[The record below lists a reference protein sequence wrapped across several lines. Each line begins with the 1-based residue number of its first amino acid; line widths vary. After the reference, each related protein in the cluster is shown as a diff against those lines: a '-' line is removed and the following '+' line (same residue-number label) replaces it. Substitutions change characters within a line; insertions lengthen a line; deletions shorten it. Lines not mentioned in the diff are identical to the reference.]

1 METDYKFLIGLEPK
15 QIIEWFEKKGY
26 KISWNWDDVY
36 KEAHTKAF
44 TVAKATQL
52 SILSEI
58 RTQVEKALK
67 EGITLEEFKRNL
79 TGNLRMK
86 GWWGKV
92 KAKDVPNVDIDK
104 LEDPEKEVTLG
115 SPYRLKNIYTTNLN
129 VAYSRGNYQGMI
141 ANAVNRPYWMYEAVM
156 DKNTRPNH
164 AKLNGK
170 VFRFDDP
177 IWEKHYPP
185 NGWGCRCS
193 VRALDDDDLNEMSLK
208 VSSGTDFDN
217 VIKIDRGWDY
227 NPGKDFFDFN
237 DDFGKFRV
245 NPKQKDYTSYGR
257 PSLKNVDEK
266 YFQEAP
272 EQLPKIKDVGIEKF
286 TQLVKNE
293 FGLNRGDYSV
303 IDTIDKDKAIIYLN
317 NLQHAWEKQDG
328 REQFLSYIKPTLQ
341 NPFEVFLTE
350 YISDKGYIEYRK
362 NYVSLFKDS
371 KNRSFFTVL
380 RLGKDGSIFWN
391 AYPQDFKYM
400 DKIRKG
406 TLLFKMEIGE

>member
-1 METDYKFLIGLEPK
+1 MEIDYNYLIGLEPK
-15 QIIEWFEKKGY
+15 QITAWFEKKGY

-52 SILSEI
+52 SVLSEL
-58 RTQVEKALK
+58 RHQVEKALK

-141 ANAVNRPYWMYEAVM
+141 ANTVNRPYWMYEAVM
-156 DKNTRPNH
+156 DNNTRPNH

-177 IWEKHYPP
+177 IWETHYPP

-193 VRALDDDDLNEMSLK
+193 VRALDDDDLNEMNLN
-208 VSSGTDFDN
+208 VSSGNDFDN

-227 NPGKDFFDFN
+227 NPGKDFFDF

-245 NPKQKDYTSYGR
+245 NPKQKDYTTYGR

-286 TQLVKNE
+286 VQLVKKE
-293 FGLNRGDYSV
+293 FGLTDKNYTV
-303 IDTIDKDKAIIYLN
+303 IDTADNDKAIITYERLK
-317 NLQHAWEKQDG
+317 HTWAKQDG

-406 TLLFKMEIGE
+406 ALLFKTEIGE